1 MENDMAHV
9 AEEAVHF
16 GQTTF
21 WTFLSDVLVIF
32 LFVMWFWLVITIL
45 FDLFRR
51 RDVGGVA
58 KVIWVLFL
66 VLLPFLGVFFY
77 LLTQSGGMAE
87 REHARM
93 AKARDDLRDVIGF
106 SVADELEKL
115 SKLKASGAITD
126 AEFQKLRAKLV

>member
-21 WTFLSDVLVIF
+21 WTFLTDVLVIF
-32 LFVMWFWLVITIL
+32 LFVMWFWLVITIF

-66 VLLPFLGVFFY
+66 TLLPFLGVFFY

-87 REHARM
+87 REHAR
-93 AKARDDLRDVIGF
+93 AVRARDELRDVIGF

-115 SKLKASGAITD
+115 AKLKASGAISE
-126 AEFQKLRAKLV
+126 AEYQKLRAKLV